1 MEEIIET
8 TKNTK
13 PIQTL
18 KNMSFNGVL
27 EDFNNKLIYLEQM
40 SEGISEEY
48 ADEQLFNTEQLV
60 LNSKKLQNKL
70 QEINYKNKI
79 NSCKTLQ
86 ILSHYL
92 PKEILMY
99 PHIEIV
105 SLPSDRPLT
114 KKIINWKIWD
124 NHLNDIKI
132 CFNTIKWEQYTQ
144 LDILLTMFLWHAGQ
158 GPTFYNNFGDKSE
171 LNLNQ
176 IKQIE
181 GGHLEFFITL
191 EAYIEMDLNI
201 PTKLLKKIM
210 KHTLYFKKHNYVISS
225 IKMMKSINYID
236 KNSIFLIKRK
246 INPNYDSFN
255 KKEFRHQCHG
265 LKVRNF
271 MNEFINIDKLQIYNT
286 EYINICR

>member
-92 PKEILMY
+92 PKEILWRQKEQFSDGVGY
-99 PHIEIV
+99 SWIDELKELVEERV
-105 SLPSDRPLT
+105 SDSQMENAHFRFPVQTPKNKEEYFYRSIFEKHFPSDTAALCVPSEPSVACSSPAALA
-114 KKIINWKIWD
+114 WD
-124 NHLNDIKI
+124 SSFTDAN
-132 CFNTIKWEQYTQ
+132 EPSGR
-144 LDILLTMFLWHAGQ
+144 A
-158 GPTFYNNFGDKSE
+158 
-171 LNLNQ
+171 
-176 IKQIE
+176 
-181 GGHLEFFITL
+181 
-191 EAYIEMDLNI
+191 
-201 PTKLLKKIM
+201 
-210 KHTLYFKKHNYVISS
+210 ISS
-225 IKMMKSINYID
+225 VHD
-236 KNSIFLIKRK
+236 KAYAKA
-246 INPNYDSFN
+246 
-255 KKEFRHQCHG
+255 
-265 LKVRNF
+265 
-271 MNEFINIDKLQIYNT
+271 
-286 EYINICR
+286 